1 MSIRTPGGPLGGPK
15 GPKMANIDP
24 RGGHPEAILGPL
36 GPPGGP
42 PRALILVYHFIQLP
56 LHKRSV
62 KIVKICC
69 QSELDGSKIEKNSRF
84 WSILA
89 IFGPLRPLCL
99 APRGP
104 LYWAPRGLHSC
115 LSFSITPFALEHC
128 NNNDIFYPTEMDG
141 TKS

>member
-24 RGGHPEAILGPL
+24 WGGHPEAILGPL

-69 QSELDGSKIEKNSRF
+69 QSELDGSKIEKKFKILDNFSHF
-84 WSILA
+84 WPFEAPL
-89 IFGPLRPLCL
+89 FGPQG
-99 APRGP
+99 APSLGP
-104 LYWAPRGLHSC
+104 QGS
-115 LSFSITPFALEHC
+115 SFSCFILYYSLFNRTV
-128 NNNDIFYPTEMDG
+128 
-141 TKS
+141 